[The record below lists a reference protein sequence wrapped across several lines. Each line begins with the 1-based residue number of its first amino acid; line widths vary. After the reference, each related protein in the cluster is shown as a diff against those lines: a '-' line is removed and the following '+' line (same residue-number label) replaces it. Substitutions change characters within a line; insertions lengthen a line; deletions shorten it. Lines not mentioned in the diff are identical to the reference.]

1 MKQIKDRIQQQKS
14 NCLFAGY
21 NTLDGA
27 GAPNQLFS
35 NTVLSST
42 DSIAKGK
49 TYFETMLKGDQ
60 AWVRYKKS
68 PQEALGH
75 VMNFL
80 YHAAAKKNQ
89 QFDEGTYIVEVS
101 EKFLTLLQGLP
112 DVYPRYS
119 SHQYPGELKGS
130 KKFNHYGFDFK
141 DVEIYPAGKKHI
153 LFFPLNIKGTNYCFI
168 KPENYGMADPR
179 DRIMHAYEYGVSL
192 LKRGGVLSIDPH
204 NEVHRKE
211 RIKYLPRELQELAQE
226 LIDTLCGN
234 GENTEEGFVSI
245 LNPQELKENYQ
256 RQGLCYLIELF
267 NQHMAGRS
275 ETDPL
280 VEKLLAMYK
289 KHQLDHPSERVAQE
303 VILKLDE
310 LLEPAIATSF
320 RSTS

>member
-1 MKQIKDRIQQQKS
+1 M
-14 NCLFAGY
+14 
-21 NTLDGA
+21 
-27 GAPNQLFS
+27 
-35 NTVLSST
+35 
-42 DSIAKGK
+42 
-49 TYFETMLKGDQ
+49 
-60 AWVRYKKS
+60 
-68 PQEALGH
+68 
-75 VMNFL
+75 
-80 YHAAAKKNQ
+80 
-89 QFDEGTYIVEVS
+89 
-101 EKFLTLLQGLP
+101 QGLSG
-112 DVYPRYS
+112 VYSRPS
-119 SHQYPGELKGS
+119 SHRHPLELKGS
-130 KKFNHYGFDFK
+130 ENHYGFDLR
-141 DVEIYPAGKKHI
+141 DVKIYPEGKKHI
-153 LFFPLNIKGTNYCFI
+153 LFFPLKNKEGKHYCFI
-168 KPENYGMADPR
+168 KPENYGTAYPR

-192 LKRGGVLSIDPH
+192 LKRVGVLSIDPH

-211 RIKYLPRELQELAQE
+211 RAEYLHPEIQTLAQE

-234 GENTEEGFVSI
+234 GIENTEEGFVSI